1 MFHMKNKTCLEK
13 DLGYLHGCVFVIA
26 GSLGGDISVVLV
38 LVLPCFTFCSVFYMK
53 HSKIS

>member
-1 MFHMKNKTCLEK
+1 MKNKTCLEK